1 MAFTPSL
8 IGNAVAR
15 NPTGDGVRV
24 LTYNNSALDDLLSPG
39 FFTNCSTH
47 DIRKGDWIA
56 ARSPSQPYLY
66 YVEAITSNDEAV
78 VVYTEKWC
86 NSSQYGAAGSALPYT
101 QFLTEYTTGK
111 IPAGPQGPQGDTGP
125 QGPQGIQGPKGDT
138 GAKGDTGE
146 TGPEGPEGPQG
157 PQGIQGPKGDT
168 GPAGPKGDKG
178 DTGPQGPQGVQG
190 PTGPTG
196 PQGIQGPVGPQGNDG
211 PQGAPGPQGAQGE
224 IGPEGPQGP
233 KGDTGD
239 VGPQG
244 PQGIQGPKGDKGDQG
259 PQGIQGPKGDT
270 GDTGPQGPM
279 GPDRRI
285 EVLTGTT
292 DASGNVTFSFAAFP
306 SRPGLSVAF
315 QASSNREFHTVTAY
329 SASEVTINVSSRNET
344 LLSLLGINILTAAVT
359 PVSGK
364 SVTVVLTSTS

>member
-1 MAFTPSL
+1 MAFNPSL
-8 IGNAVAR
+8 LANGVAR

-24 LTYNNSALDDLLSPG
+24 LTYNNSALDNLLAPG

-66 YVEAITSNDEAV
+66 FVESITSADEAV

-86 NSSQYGAAGSALPYT
+86 NSSQFGAAGSALPYT
-101 QFLTEYTTGK
+101 QFLTEYVTGK
-111 IPAGPQGPQGDTGP
+111 VPAGPQGPQGNTGP

-138 GAKGDTGE
+138 GPKGDQGDQGEAGPDGPQGVQGSKGDTGA
-146 TGPEGPEGPQG
+146 TG
-157 PQGIQGPKGDT
+157 
-168 GPAGPKGDKG
+168 AKGDKG

-190 PTGPTG
+190 PIGPAG
-196 PQGIQGPVGPQGNDG
+196 PQGIQGPIGPQGNDG

-224 IGPEGPQGP
+224 QGE
-233 KGDTGD
+233 
-239 VGPQG
+239 QG
-244 PQGIQGPKGDKGDQG
+244 PQ
-259 PQGIQGPKGDT
+259 
-270 GDTGPQGPM
+270 

-315 QASSNREFHTVTAY
+315 QASNNREFHTVTAY
-329 SASEVTINVSSRNET
+329 SATGVTVNVAARNET

-359 PVSGK
+359 PINGK

>member
-8 IGNAVAR
+8 IGNGVAR

-24 LTYNNSALDDLLSPG
+24 LTYNNSALDNLLGPG

-66 YVEAITSNDEAV
+66 FVEAITSADEAV

-86 NSSQYGAAGSALPYT
+86 NSSQFGAAGSALPYT
-101 QFLTEYTTGK
+101 QFLTEYMTGK
-111 IPAGPQGPQGDTGP
+111 IPAGPQGPQGNVGP
-125 QGPQGIQGPKGDT
+125 QGPQGIQGPTGPKGD
-138 GAKGDTGE
+138 KGDQGDA
-146 TGPEGPEGPQG
+146 GPVGPEGPQG

-224 IGPEGPQGP
+224 QGLQGEP
-233 KGDTGD
+233 
-239 VGPQG
+239 GPQG
-244 PQGIQGPKGDKGDQG
+244 PQGEPGPQGV
-259 PQGIQGPKGDT
+259 QGIQGPKGDT
-270 GDTGPQGPM
+270 

-292 DASGNVTFSFAAFP
+292 DASGNVTFTFSAFA

-329 SASEVTINVSSRNET
+329 SASGVTVNVSSRNET

-364 SVTVVLTSTS
+364 SVTVVLTSAS

>member
-8 IGNAVAR
+8 LANGVAR

-24 LTYNNSALDDLLSPG
+24 LTYNNSALDNLLSPG

-66 YVEAITSNDEAV
+66 FVESITSADEAV

-86 NSSQYGAAGSALPYT
+86 NSSQFGAAGSALPYT
-101 QFLTEYTTGK
+101 QFLTEYVTGK

-125 QGPQGIQGPKGDT
+125 QGPQGIQGPTGPKGD
-138 GAKGDTGE
+138 KGDQGDA
-146 TGPEGPEGPQG
+146 GPVGPEGPQG

-168 GPAGPKGDKG
+168 GATGPKGDKG

-190 PTGPTG
+190 PAGPTG
-196 PQGIQGPVGPQGNDG
+196 AQGIQGPVGPQGNDG

-224 IGPEGPQGP
+224 TGPEGPQGP

-244 PQGIQGPKGDKGDQG
+244 I
-259 PQGIQGPKGDT
+259 QGIQGPKGDT
-270 GDTGPQGPM
+270 GPQGPE
-279 GPDRRI
+279 RRI

-292 DASGNVTFSFAAFP
+292 DSNGNVSFSFAAFP

-329 SASEVTINVSSRNET
+329 SASGVTVNVSSRNET

-359 PVSGK
+359 PSSGK